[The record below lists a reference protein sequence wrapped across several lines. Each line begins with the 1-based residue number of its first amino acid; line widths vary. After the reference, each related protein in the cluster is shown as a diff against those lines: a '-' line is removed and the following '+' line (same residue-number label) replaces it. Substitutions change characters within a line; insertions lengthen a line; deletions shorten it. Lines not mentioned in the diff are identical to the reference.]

1 MGLGTGG
8 IGDAMQRFG
17 LGYFVV
23 QLALQEK
30 APELGSLYLGL
41 LGLSQGVPGIVV
53 GLFGGV
59 LADRMERRRLLLLSR
74 VGSMVVVLLLA
85 ALIITGNATV
95 PPILLLSLIGAIATS
110 IDFPTRQSLL
120 SSIVP
125 QRDLM
130 SAVGLTQASGNA
142 AMLVGPLVGG
152 LLIIPLGVAG
162 LMIANAVTSVATIV
176 ALVLLRPLP
185 QAIAPRHESVLRSLA
200 DGIAYVAREPVLR
213 WVIILGGVVGFFAR
227 PYIQLMPAFAAVSL
241 GVGPVELSWLLA
253 AIGFG
258 TLAGSLISGSFGDRR
273 RTGLSLAGSVLVCGA
288 ALVLFAFQRS
298 LGPAMALL
306 VVTAVCHFIF
316 AGIAFTLMQTRTPD
330 HLRGRAVAIFIT
342 TLQGLGPLGILT
354 FGSLGVVVGVD
365 RSLALGGLIAA
376 VAGGA
381 ILLRVRALR
390 DVGAQGPV

>member
-1 MGLGTGG
+1 
-8 IGDAMQRFG
+8 MQRFG
-17 LGYFVV
+17 LGWFVV
-23 QLALQEK
+23 ELALHEGNP
-30 APELGSLYLGL
+30 ALGSLYLGL

-74 VGSMVVVLLLA
+74 MGSMVVAVALA
-85 ALIITGNATV
+85 ALVLSGQAEV
-95 PPILLLSLIGAIATS
+95 APILLLSLIGAVATS
-110 IDFPTRQSLL
+110 VDFPTRQSLL

-142 AMLVGPLVGG
+142 SMLVGPLIGG
-152 LLIIPLGVAG
+152 LLILPIGVGG
-162 LMIANAVTSVATIV
+162 LMIVNAVSSIATIA
-176 ALVLLRPLP
+176 ALVVLRPLP
-185 QAIAPRHESVLRSLA
+185 QATAPAHESILRSLA

-213 WVIILGGVVGFFAR
+213 WVVGLGAVIGFFAR

-258 TLAGSLISGSFGDRR
+258 TLSGSLISGSFGNRR
-273 RTGLSLAGSVLVCGA
+273 RTGMSLAGSVLVCGI
-288 ALVLFAFQRS
+288 ALVLFAIQRS
-298 LGPAMALL
+298 LVPAMALL
-306 VVTAVCHFIF
+306 VVTAICHFLF

-354 FGSLGVVVGVD
+354 FGSLGAVIGVD
-365 RSLALGGLIAA
+365 RSLALGGLVAA
-376 VAGGA
+376 VAAG
-381 ILLRVRALR
+381 LVMLRVRALR
-390 DVGAQGPV
+390 DLTGAEPA